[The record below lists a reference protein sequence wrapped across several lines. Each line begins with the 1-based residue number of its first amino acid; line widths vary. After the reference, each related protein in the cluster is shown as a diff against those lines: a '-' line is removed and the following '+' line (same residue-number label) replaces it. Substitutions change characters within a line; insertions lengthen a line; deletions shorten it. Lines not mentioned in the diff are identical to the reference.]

1 MSKNASLSNKEIKID
16 SLETPYY
23 SQRFLKGVRVKE
35 LELTTPLL

>member
-1 MSKNASLSNKEIKID
+1 MTHASSSSKEIKID

-35 LELTTPLL
+35 LELPPPML